1 MRSVNVADMLS
12 GDIFK
17 LPTKDWGGIY
27 HTMIQ
32 ARGNV
37 ICAAMT
43 MAAPGAETVYRVLLK
58 GEGANVVCIDMPVDY
73 LSEAI
78 CREYDR
84 FDQTPQW
91 LQDRVLALR
100 MLTEGPPTSWVEGLG
115 RRISKDVFWV
125 VK

>member
-12 GDIFK
+12 GDILK
-17 LPTKDWGGIY
+17 LRTKDWGNVY
-27 HTMIQ
+27 STMIQ

-43 MAAPGAETVYRVLLK
+43 VAAPGAETVYRVLLI
-58 GEGANVVCIDMPVDY
+58 GEGASVVCIDMPMDFN
-73 LSEAI
+73 SEAI
-78 CREYDR
+78 CREYGR
-84 FDQTPQW
+84 FEQAPQW

-100 MLTEGPPTSWVEGLG
+100 MLTEKPPTSWVEGLG

>member
-1 MRSVNVADMLS
+1 MKSVDVPDMLL
-12 GDIFK
+12 GDIVRI
-17 LPTKDWGGIY
+17 PIKDWGSV
-27 HTMIQ
+27 HRMSAPT
-32 ARGNV
+32 RGDAV
-37 ICAAMT
+37 SAAIT
-43 MAAPGAETVYRVLLK
+43 VAAPGAETVYRVLLK

>member
-12 GDIFK
+12 EDLDK
-17 LPTKDWGGIY
+17 LKIREREWIY
-27 HTMIQ
+27 RATVLGQ
-32 ARGNV
+32 GSAV
-37 ICAAMT
+37 SAAMT
-43 MAAPGAETVYRVLLK
+43 IAAPGAETVYRVLLK

-84 FDQTPQW
+84 FEQAPQW

-100 MLTEGPPTSWVEGLG
+100 MLTEKPPTSWVEGLG

>member
-1 MRSVNVADMLS
+1 MKSVDVSDMLS
-12 GDIFK
+12 GDIVR
-17 LPTKDWGGIY
+17 LPIKDWGSAYRIS
-27 HTMIQ
+27 
-32 ARGNV
+32 APPRGGL
-37 ICAAMT
+37 ISAAMT
-43 MAAPGAETVYRVLLK
+43 VAAPGAETVYRVLLK